1 MHKNNLVV
9 AVKCNGNVLREHGER
24 VYLPFGSEY
33 SILIKNL
40 NSRKA
45 LVDVDIDGREVIKGL
60 IVRPSSEAELE
71 RFFGSD
77 MNKGYK
83 FKFIERTKDV
93 EEFRGIKV
101 EDGIIRVSFRYEKE
115 INYFV
120 QSYGNFFPSRYNEYY
135 GSFSVSS
142 DNTAGHAV
150 NNSIRS
156 SNNIVNNSI
165 RSSNNENGITAEG
178 NNSNQQ
184 FSYGNIGQL
193 EDTETVITLQLLGQ
207 TRENQVIHK
216 PVFTKDKLKCNY
228 CGRRWKS
235 NVQFCGNCGA
245 RLI

>member
-1 MHKNNLVV
+1 MMHRNNLVV
-9 AVKCNGNVLREHGER
+9 AVKCNGNVLREHGEK

-40 NSRKA
+40 NARKA
-45 LVDVDIDGREVIKGL
+45 LVDVDIDGREAIKGL
-60 IVRPSSEAELE
+60 IVHPSSETELE
-71 RFFGSD
+71 RFFDSD

-93 EEFRGIKV
+93 ENFRGVRI

-115 INYFV
+115 IDYFV
-120 QSYGNFFPSRYNEYY
+120 QPYRTFIPSRYNEYY
-135 GSFSVSS
+135 GNFSGSS
-142 DNTAGHAV
+142 DNAYAV
-150 NNSIRS
+150 SNSIRPF
-156 SNNIVNNSI
+156 NS
-165 RSSNNENGITAEG
+165 NENGITVEG

-184 FSYGNIGQL
+184 FSYGSIADL
-193 EDTETVITLQLLGQ
+193 EEIETVITLQLFGQ
-207 TRENQVIHK
+207 TRENQVIHR